1 MPSRTSS
8 FTAASPSGPLAAMR
22 SAISSALVS
31 TSSGATTAFTRP
43 RSYARWA
50 VIGVPGE
57 RHLQGDAQRDPRPE
71 ERAAAG
77 REQAAL
83 HLGQPELRLGRGDD
97 HVAPEEQLEPAGHR
111 GGVRSTDQRH
121 GDVALRQAEERACR
135 VVLAELRPA
144 TRGKGTQVHARG
156 EGAVSRAGE
165 HHGPDLR
172 VGLGVDDHATDP
184 ADDLGGQGVARLGAI
199 QAGDEHRSPLFA
211 YQLVCHR
218 VRLAEHLAVSTRGA
232 HVMTDDLGTPY
243 LRFERIGNVGCVAV
257 DDEHPH
263 GADGSGSRRRR
274 VLRFSGWR
282 PPRTAVRTGP
292 YASEQWHLRSGR
304 VVVG

>member
-1 MPSRTSS
+1 MRSAARGTSVMPSRTSS

-43 RSYARWA
+43 QVVRPLGRD
-50 VIGVPGE
+50 GVPGE

-144 TRGKGTQVHARG
+144 TRGKGTQVHARA

-165 HHGPDLR
+165 RPRPGSPGRPRRRRSRRPIPRMISGVRALR
-172 VGLGVDDHATDP
+172 ASGRFKRAMSTDP
-184 ADDLGGQGVARLGAI
+184 
-199 QAGDEHRSPLFA
+199 PLFA

-218 VRLAEHLAVSTRGA
+218 GETRGA
-232 HVMTDDLGTPY
+232 HS
-243 LRFERIGNVGCVAV
+243 RCQREERM
-257 DDEHPH
+257 P
-263 GADGSGSRRRR
+263 
-274 VLRFSGWR
+274 
-282 PPRTAVRTGP
+282 
-292 YASEQWHLRSGR
+292 
-304 VVVG
+304 